1 MGSIAHE
8 QGIEPPSR
16 LTPPRTF
23 VLIFSLA
30 LLALVGFLA
39 GNIYSSAPSAS
50 AQTTPTSY
58 DLCDRTTA
66 VRHEIL
72 LALQYPSRD
81 HGNPGTVAQ
90 KLGALSSSYP
100 QATWGTLDTSN
111 YNGVYST
118 DPCSTSGATLTIA
131 ATALASDA
139 NWVGWRRSMR
149 LVDKNLTQLI
159 PSDFAGLTEL
169 RVLDIHGNSITEIP
183 DGIFQSTGTITVAS
197 NRGNTGLAPSCKW
210 FGTFARHVT
219 EIAVSGSGITHSDIP
234 HDAFDSCFDT
244 TQTQS
249 FGHSTQLGRI
259 KLRDQTRLGHINL
272 RWFARLA
279 NLDGLELN
287 NSIVDTYFY
296 AEGPTDER
304 STVRYVDGSKQ
315 RGGATDVTAND
326 VTARNAMGAAIK
338 SEIDRYW
345 ASTGRAGT
353 IPTSGGNSAQIGLNG
368 RIGTYIVGF
377 NLCDPYDRHPEGS
390 KHIIA
395 KFRDPDNN
403 AGTPVPSAFTNLG
416 CGASEVSHVT
426 KTQAFAAYHWDTWR
440 RPFYPNT
447 GRWDEFRPSEI
458 KGLNVT
464 GLKLTGSSIDSLPA
478 GILQGSSV
486 AHFDAKWQRRF
497 VVEPKAWYGNTPE
510 VLRVLAVPNTRV
522 NHTNFAT
529 HDYFDAFTNLA
540 SLDFRNTDLGYINT
554 RWFDRLANLNYLNL
568 GGAWIAKYFHDVDG
582 NDPATTGAVDYWD
595 KSSLST
601 AIVAARTAQ
610 GTSQSLN
617 VAGTP
622 KIGID
627 FCDRPRVIWAEIMRN
642 FKYLD
647 GDDDA
652 FTGGWVKNAGDVRHA
667 RYNAVTQADCRPV
680 RGLAVVKSTSATVDP
695 ENVTFDASIHG
706 KIIDTSGVD
715 LRFRFYDSA
724 GLGPTLN
731 PDHFADFE
739 NVKEILLDRSGIS
752 SIPADTFAEAR
763 DVEVLSLSGNSLD
776 NTDLTG
782 TNFLRHFTKLR
793 SLTLNENLLTA
804 FNSNWLPVAA
814 RGSGANPLRT
824 LRLSS
829 NPIKT
834 VDVTGLDL
842 WDLRIEH
849 THITEIDDSIFGL
862 DNLQVFWWFTPT
874 LRLDGLHSDGTA
886 AFLREFPATLRN
898 SEPNTYIGNELR
910 IADDDLNA
918 AAFQFQQDHYARLR
932 AINNAD
938 SGNDV
943 VTKLALKDPCVG
955 STCLTEAQKNSFID
969 SLASFDGLEWI
980 NTENANL
987 SSAQMARLLRS
998 VDGQPMR
1005 RLEFVSN
1012 PNAFGSGFDN
1022 SVLNIFNDTDWRTL
1036 WLLRIVDSGLN
1047 FTQSEL
1053 ILSNL
1058 ADAYSPSRSLDSDG
1072 NLRWNNHYLVN
1083 IDFSNNANLFDGAT
1097 TDDLENWLT
1106 GVTAVR
1112 PGWGP
1117 LNLNLS
1123 NTNLDFDKLKAI
1135 LDSIEQFDAAPDNA
1149 HGIRSLNVSGNPN
1162 LWNRLNTSTGQW
1174 ERVNMCRIARGGDDN
1189 ERALVPCSPGDRIG
1203 RLVDRLRGLTSLNI
1217 GDTGTTAS
1225 ELRWIMNSLHANN
1238 SQLNL
1243 NIKSSMA
1250 RMASFTVAGIDLGQ
1264 ASTASLEDTFTYF
1277 GGRYA
1282 TAAPALR
1289 SLNLART
1296 QIDCQDLAA
1305 IADGLE
1311 AADVLR
1317 SIANLNLDGNPN
1329 LFNNCES
1336 PSAPPGLSFVDRINW
1351 EMANAYNRCDPT
1363 SATDPVVTLFSRFTN
1378 LRTIS
1383 FDETAADFNEVQCV
1397 VEGLD
1402 NADGTGDDAATQVR
1416 SFSVMD
1422 NPTAFT
1428 VPATDSAEAT
1438 AAPPAM
1444 VTALFQ
1450 SLPNARKVLTN
1461 TGLTPAQAGAV
1472 LEAEQEGQDEDEQR
1486 ETARRFA
1493 AQNPAFAFK
1502 TPLPEFRVES
1512 GRGSVRVA
1520 FTHDPMYNNAP
1531 FTVLRYEYR
1540 YRTRPD
1546 NADDAW
1552 GSEVWRTASID
1563 LDERGPTSFV
1573 IFGLEPETVYQVQ
1586 LRATSLAQPNV
1597 GTETGGTN
1605 VSLPT
1610 VNRIE
1615 PTITEVS
1622 MRAGDTVRLEVD
1634 VYGTANRIDNTI
1646 PAQDGSKLV
1655 FDWSETPSGGAFADP
1670 GDQRRVVYTAPSL
1683 PGTYT
1688 ITAQAQPDGICR
1700 DHHKT
1705 NFDISD
1711 ADRAPCIATFTIR
1724 VSRAPTPPEAP
1735 TEPVNPVGLIPPTLT
1750 DASEVEYTVFTPVE
1764 GGTFTG
1770 VGITVSAAKGA
1781 VPDEQLLGISAT
1793 LSSAQAPAPVPGA
1806 RMTIAGDLY
1815 DINGIQQNGEPPV
1828 IGFALDDPL
1837 SACLPMPVAFRANIS
1852 DIVIVE
1858 RKSDGSYGILSTKL
1872 RQTAGGLNVCGSVST
1887 LPATIGVAKLGV
1899 VPAPPVTPT
1908 PDIETP
1914 ATGATAPS
1922 TNMAAFALGLGIAVI
1937 AVAVATAAVT
1947 SAVRRRKTTTTRNTT
1962 S

>member
-1 MGSIAHE
+1 MSKE
-8 QGIEPPSR
+8 LNRRYVSP
-16 LTPPRTF
+16 PPRTF
-23 VLIFSLA
+23 VLVFGLA

-39 GNIYSSAPSAS
+39 GNLYSAPSAS

-58 DLCDRTTA
+58 DLCQRTTA
-66 VRHEIL
+66 VRHQIL
-72 LALQYPSRD
+72 IALQYPNRD

-118 DPCSTSGATLTIA
+118 DPCSTSGATLTIS

-139 NWVGWRRSMR
+139 NWVGWRKAMR
-149 LVDKNLTQLI
+149 LIDKNLTQLI
-159 PSDFAGLTEL
+159 HSDFAGLTEL
-169 RVLDIHGNSITEIP
+169 RILDIDGNSITEIP

-244 TQTQS
+244 TQTMS

-259 KLRDQTRLGHINL
+259 KLRDQHRLGHVNL

-279 NLDGLELN
+279 NFDGLELN

-296 AEGPTDER
+296 AEGPTDQR

-315 RGGATDVTAND
+315 RGGATDVTSND
-326 VTARNAMGAAIK
+326 ATTRNAMGAAIK

-353 IPTSGGNSAQIGLNG
+353 IPTSGGNSAQIGLSG
-368 RIGTYIVGF
+368 RIGTYTVGF

-403 AGTPVPSAFTNLG
+403 AGTPVPAAFTNLG
-416 CGASEVSHVT
+416 CGATEVSHVT
-426 KTQAFAAYHWDTWR
+426 KTQAYAAYHWDTWR
-440 RPFYPNT
+440 RPFWPNT

-478 GILQGSSV
+478 GILQGSRV
-486 AHFDAKWQRRF
+486 EHFDAKWQRRF
-497 VVEPKAWYGNTPE
+497 VVEPKAWYGTTPE

-540 SLDFRNTDLGYINT
+540 SLDFRNTELGYINT
-554 RWFDRLANLNYLNL
+554 RWFERLANLNYLNL
-568 GGAWIAKYFHDVDG
+568 AGAWIAKYFYDADG
-582 NDPATTGAVDYWD
+582 NAPTSMGAEDYWD

-601 AIVAARTAQ
+601 AITAARTTY
-610 GTSQSLN
+610 GTTQSLN

-622 KIGID
+622 KVGID
-627 FCDRPRVIWAEIMRN
+627 FCDRPKVIWAEIMRN
-642 FKYLD
+642 FKLLD
-647 GDDDA
+647 GDAEA
-652 FTGGWVKNAGDVRHA
+652 FSGGWVTNAGDVRHA
-667 RYNAVTQADCRPV
+667 RYNAVTQAGCRPV
-680 RGLAVVKSTSATVDP
+680 RGLAVIKSSSTTVNP
-695 ENVTFDASIHG
+695 ENVAFDAAIHG
-706 KIIDTSGVD
+706 KIIDTSGVT
-715 LRFRFYDSA
+715 LRLRLYDST

-739 NVKEILLDRSGIS
+739 NVKEIMLDRSGIS

-763 DVEVLSLSGNSLD
+763 DVEVLSLAGNSLD
-776 NTDLTG
+776 NADLTG
-782 TNFLRHFTKLR
+782 TNFLQYFTKLR

-842 WDLRIEH
+842 WDLRIEN
-849 THITEIDDSIFGL
+849 THITEIDASIFAL
-862 DNLQVFWWFTPT
+862 NNLRIFWWFTPT
-874 LRLDGLHSDGTA
+874 LTLDGLHSDGTA
-886 AFLREFPATLRN
+886 AFLREFPATLQN
-898 SEPNTYIGNELR
+898 SEPNTYIGNPLR
-910 IADDDLNA
+910 LADDDLNA

-932 AINNAD
+932 AINAAD

-980 NTENANL
+980 NTEDANL

-1022 SVLNIFNDTDWRTL
+1022 SVFDIFTDTDWRTL
-1036 WLLRIVDSGLN
+1036 WLLRIDDSGLN

-1053 ILSNL
+1053 ILSKL
-1058 ADAYSPSRSLDSDG
+1058 AAAYRPSRRLDSDG
-1072 NLRWNNHYLVN
+1072 NLRWNDHYLVN
-1083 IDFSNNANLFDGAT
+1083 LNFSNNANLFDGAT
-1097 TDDLENWLT
+1097 TARLKNWLN
-1106 GVTAVR
+1106 GVTPVR

-1117 LNLNLS
+1117 FDLNLA

-1135 LDSIEQFDAAPDNA
+1135 LDGIEQFDAAPDNA

-1162 LWNRLNTSTGQW
+1162 LWNRWNADDRQW
-1174 ERVNMCRIARGGDDN
+1174 ENVGLTD
-1189 ERALVPCSPGDRIG
+1189 IG
-1203 RLVDRLRGLTSLNI
+1203 RLVDRLRGLIRLNI
-1217 GDTGTTAS
+1217 DDTGLAEP
-1225 ELRWIMNSLHANN
+1225 ELRWIMSSLSANN

-1250 RMASFTVAGIDLGQ
+1250 RMASFSIAGVNLGS
-1264 ASTASLEDTFTYF
+1264 ASPATLDNTFTYF

-1289 SLNLART
+1289 SLSLART
-1296 QIDCQDLAA
+1296 RIDCQDLDG

-1311 AADVLR
+1311 TAGVLG
-1317 SIANLNLDGNPN
+1317 SITNLNLDGNPD

-1336 PSAPPGLSFVDRINW
+1336 PTPPPGLGFVDRINW
-1351 EMANAYNRCDPT
+1351 QTANAYTKCDPS
-1363 SATDPVVTLFSRFTN
+1363 SATDPVVKLFSRFTN

-1383 FDETAADFNEVQCV
+1383 FDDTSADFNEVQCV

-1402 NADGTGDDAATQVR
+1402 NADGTADDAATQVR

-1422 NPTAFT
+1422 NPNAFT
-1428 VPATDSAEAT
+1428 VPATAT
-1438 AAPPAM
+1438 TDAAAAPPAM

-1450 SLPNARKVLTN
+1450 ALPNARKVLTN
-1461 TGLTPAQAGAV
+1461 TGLTPAQATAALG
-1472 LEAEQEGQDEDEQR
+1472 AEQVGQDEDEQR

-1493 AQNPAFAFK
+1493 AQNPAFTFK
-1502 TPLPEFRVES
+1502 TPLPDFDVES

-1520 FTHDPMYNNAP
+1520 FTHDPMYNNAR

-1540 YRTRPD
+1540 FRVRPD

-1552 GSEVWRTASID
+1552 GNVVWRTASID
-1563 LDERGPTSFV
+1563 LNDFGPTSFV
-1573 IFGLEPETVYQVQ
+1573 IYGLEPETLYQVQ
-1586 LRATSLAQPNV
+1586 LRASSLAQPNIKMAS
-1597 GTETGGTN
+1597 GGTN
-1605 VSLPT
+1605 VNLPT

-1634 VYGTANRIDNTI
+1634 VYGTADRVDNTI
-1646 PAQDGSKLV
+1646 PAQEGSKLV
-1655 FDWSETPSGGAFADP
+1655 FDWSEMPGGGAFAAP

-1735 TEPVNPVGLIPPTLT
+1735 AEPINPAGLIPSDLT
-1750 DASEVEYTVFTPVE
+1750 DASGAEYRVFTPVD

-1770 VGITVSAAKGA
+1770 AGITVSAAKGA
-1781 VPDEQLLGISAT
+1781 VPDEQLLAVSAAV
-1793 LSSAQAPAPVPGA
+1793 SAVLPPAPVPGA
-1806 RMTIAGDLY
+1806 SMTIAGDLY
-1815 DINGIQQNGEPPV
+1815 DINGIQQDGDAPV
-1828 IGFALDDPL
+1828 QGFTLDDPL
-1837 SACLPMPVAFRANIS
+1837 TACLPMPTELRANIS
-1852 DIVIVE
+1852 DVVVVE

-1899 VPAPPVTPT
+1899 VVAPPATPVPDVET
-1908 PDIETP
+1908 PD
-1914 ATGATAPS
+1914 TGATAPS
-1922 TNMAAFALGLGIAVI
+1922 TNMAGIALGAGIALI
-1937 AVAVATAAVT
+1937 AVAIATAAVL
-1947 SAVRRRKTTTTRNTT
+1947 SALRRRRSSSTHDT
-1962 S
+1962 SS

>member
-1 MGSIAHE
+1 M
-8 QGIEPPSR
+8 SR
-16 LTPPRTF
+16 ESNRRVVSPPPRTF
-23 VLIFSLA
+23 VLIFGLA

-72 LALQYPSRD
+72 EALQYPNRD
-81 HGNPGTVAQ
+81 SHRSGNVAT
-90 KLGALSSSYP
+90 KRGALNSSYP
-100 QATWGTLDTSN
+100 QATWGTIDPSDYDGIYT
-111 YNGVYST
+111 T
-118 DPCSTSGATLTIA
+118 DPCSTSGASLTIT

-139 NWVGWRRSMR
+139 NWHNGWRQSMR

-159 PSDFAGLTEL
+159 PSDFAGLTNL
-169 RVLDIHGNSITEIP
+169 RVLWIHGNSITEIP

-197 NRGNTGLAPSCKW
+197 DRGNAGLAPSCKW

-244 TQTQS
+244 TQTTS

-304 STVRYVDGSKQ
+304 TTIRYVDGSKQ
-315 RGGATDVTAND
+315 RGGATDVTSND

-353 IPTSGGNSAQIGLNG
+353 IPSTGTGNRAEIGLNG
-368 RIGTYIVGF
+368 RIGTYIPGF

-403 AGTPVPSAFTNLG
+403 AGTPVPAAFTNLG

-426 KTQAFAAYHWDTWR
+426 KTQAYSAFHWDTWR
-440 RPFYPNT
+440 RPFWPNT

-478 GILQGSSV
+478 GILQGSRV

-497 VVEPKAWYGNTPE
+497 VVEPKAWYGTTPE

-554 RWFDRLANLNYLNL
+554 RWFDRLTNLNYLNI

-582 NDPATTGAVDYWD
+582 NDPATMGAVDYWA
-595 KSSLST
+595 KSDLSD
-601 AIVAARTAQ
+601 AITTARTNQ

-667 RYNAVTQADCRPV
+667 RYNAVTQAECRPV
-680 RGLAVVKSTSATVDP
+680 RGLAVIKSTSATVNP
-695 ENVTFDASIHG
+695 ENVARDPSIHG

-776 NTDLTG
+776 NADLTG

-793 SLTLNENLLTA
+793 SLTLNENLLTE

-842 WDLRIEH
+842 WDLRIEN

-874 LRLDGLHSDGTA
+874 LTLDGLHSDGTA
-886 AFLREFPATLRN
+886 AFLRQFPATLQN
-898 SEPNTYIGNELR
+898 SEPSTYIGNTLR

-969 SLASFDGLEWI
+969 SLASFEGLEWI

-998 VDGQPMR
+998 VDGQAMR

-1022 SVLNIFNDTDWRTL
+1022 SVLSIFTDTDWRTL

-1058 ADAYSPSRSLDSDG
+1058 AEAYRPSRSLDSDG
-1072 NLRWNNHYLVN
+1072 NLRWNNHYLVH

-1097 TDDLENWLT
+1097 TERLEDWLT
-1106 GVTAVR
+1106 GVTPVR

-1117 LNLNLS
+1117 LGLDLS
-1123 NTNLDFDKLKAI
+1123 NTNLDFDTLKAI

-1162 LWNRLNTSTGQW
+1162 LWNRKNANTGQW
-1174 ERVNMCRIARGGDDN
+1174 ENVS
-1189 ERALVPCSPGDRIG
+1189 LSHIG
-1203 RLVDRLRGLTSLNI
+1203 TLVDRLRGLTSLI
-1217 GDTGTTAS
+1217 IDDTGMTEP
-1225 ELRWIMNSLHANN
+1225 ELRWIMSSLAANN
-1238 SQLNL
+1238 SNLNL

-1250 RMASFTVAGIDLGQ
+1250 RMAGFSIAGTNLGS
-1264 ASTASLEDTFTYF
+1264 ASPATLENTFTYF

-1289 SLNLART
+1289 SLTLART
-1296 QIDCQDLAA
+1296 QIDCQDLTG

-1311 AADVLR
+1311 TAGVLG
-1317 SIANLNLDGNPN
+1317 SITNLNLDGNPN

-1336 PSAPPGLSFVDRINW
+1336 PSAPPGLGFVDRINW
-1351 EMANAYNRCDPT
+1351 EMANAYSKCDPT

-1383 FDETAADFNEVQCV
+1383 FDETSADFNEVQCV

-1428 VPATDSAEAT
+1428 VPATDTTDAT

-1450 SLPNARKVLTN
+1450 ALPNARKVLTN
-1461 TGLTPAQAGAV
+1461 TGLTPAQATAA
-1472 LEAEQEGQDEDEQR
+1472 LEAEQAGQDEDEQR

-1493 AQNPAFAFK
+1493 AQNPAFTFK
-1502 TPLPEFRVES
+1502 TPVPPDGMRVES

-1520 FTHDPMYNNAP
+1520 FTHDPMHGGAP

-1540 YRTRPD
+1540 YRVRPD
-1546 NADDAW
+1546 NTGDAW
-1552 GSEVWRTASID
+1552 GNEVWRTASID

-1586 LRATSLAQPNV
+1586 LRASSLAPPSIIEQ
-1597 GTETGGTN
+1597 TGGTN
-1605 VSLPT
+1605 INLPT

-1634 VYGTANRIDNTI
+1634 VYGTADRIDNTI
-1646 PAQDGSKLV
+1646 PEEEGSKLV
-1655 FDWSETPSGGAFADP
+1655 FDWRETPSGGAFADP

-1711 ADRAPCIATFTIR
+1711 ADRAPCMATFTIR

-1735 TEPVNPVGLIPPTLT
+1735 TEPVNPAGLIPTDLT
-1750 DASEVEYTVFTPVE
+1750 DASDVKYTVFTPVD

-1770 VGITVSAAKGA
+1770 AGITVSAAKGA
-1781 VPDEQLLGISAT
+1781 VPDEQLLGVSAAV
-1793 LSSAQAPAPVPGA
+1793 SSAQAPAPVPGA
-1806 RMTIAGDLY
+1806 SMTVAGDLY
-1815 DINGIQQNGEPPV
+1815 DINGIQRAGDPPV
-1828 IGFALDDPL
+1828 QGFRLDDPL
-1837 SACLPMPVAFRANIS
+1837 TACLPMPEALRANIS
-1852 DIVIVE
+1852 DVVVVE

-1899 VPAPPVTPT
+1899 VPAPLVTPT
-1908 PDIETP
+1908 PDVETP

-1922 TNMAAFALGLGIAVI
+1922 TNMAAIALGAGIALI
-1937 AVAVATAAVT
+1937 ALVLAGLALLTGIPRI
-1947 SAVRRRKTTTTRNTT
+1947 RRMVKR
-1962 S
+1962 

>member
-1 MGSIAHE
+1 MESIAHE
-8 QGIEPPSR
+8 QGIEPPIR

-23 VLIFSLA
+23 VLVFGLA

-39 GNIYSSAPSAS
+39 GSLYDAPSAS
-50 AQTTPTSY
+50 AQATPTSY
-58 DLCDRTTA
+58 DLCQRTTA
-66 VRHEIL
+66 VRHQIL
-72 LALQYPSRD
+72 IALQYPSRD

-90 KLGALSSSYP
+90 KLGALSSRYP

-118 DPCSTSGATLTIA
+118 DPCSTSGATLTIT

-139 NWVGWRRSMR
+139 NWVGWRRAMR
-149 LVDKNLTQLI
+149 LIDKNLTQLI

-169 RVLDIHGNSITEIP
+169 KVLDIDGNSITEIP

-244 TQTQS
+244 TQTMS

-259 KLRDQTRLGHINL
+259 KLRDQHRLGHVNL

-287 NSIVDTYFY
+287 GSIVDTYFY

-315 RGGATDVTAND
+315 RGGATDVTSND
-326 VTARNAMGAAIK
+326 ATTRNAMGAAIK
-338 SEIDRYW
+338 AEIDRYW
-345 ASTGRAGT
+345 ASTGRSGT
-353 IPTSGGNSAQIGLNG
+353 IPSADNG
-368 RIGTYIVGF
+368 ARIGDSGRVGPYTVGF

-390 KHIIA
+390 KYIIA

-403 AGTPVPSAFTNLG
+403 AGTDPPPAFTNLG
-416 CGASEVSHVT
+416 CRATEVSHVT
-426 KTQAFAAYHWDTWR
+426 KTQAYAAYHWDTWR
-440 RPFYPNT
+440 RPFWPNT

-464 GLKLTGSSIDSLPA
+464 GLKFTGSSIDSLPA
-478 GILQGSSV
+478 GILQGSRV
-486 AHFDAKWQRRF
+486 EHFDAKWQRRF
-497 VVEPKAWYGNTPE
+497 VVEPRAWYGTTPE

-540 SLDFRNTDLGYINT
+540 SLDFRNTELGYINT
-554 RWFDRLANLNYLNL
+554 RWFERLANLNYLNL
-568 GGAWIAKYFHDVDG
+568 AGAWIAKYFYDADG
-582 NDPATTGAVDYWD
+582 NDPTSMGAEDYWN
-595 KSSLST
+595 KSPMAT
-601 AIVAARTAQ
+601 AITAARTTY
-610 GTSQSLN
+610 GTTQSLN

-622 KIGID
+622 KVGID
-627 FCDRPRVIWAEIMRN
+627 FCDRPKVIWAEIMRN
-642 FKYLD
+642 FKLLG

-652 FTGGWVKNAGDVRHA
+652 FSGGWVTNAGDVRHA
-667 RYNAVTQADCRPV
+667 RYNAVTQAGCRPV
-680 RGLAVVKSTSATVDP
+680 RGLAVVKADSTTVNP
-695 ENVTFDASIHG
+695 ENVAFDAAIHG
-706 KIIDTSGVD
+706 KIIDTSGVT
-715 LRFRFYDSA
+715 LRLRLYDST

-763 DVEVLSLSGNSLD
+763 DVEVLSLAGNSLD
-776 NTDLTG
+776 NADLTG
-782 TNFLRHFTKLR
+782 TNFLQYFTKLR

-842 WDLRIEH
+842 WDLRIEN
-849 THITEIDDSIFGL
+849 THITEIDASIFAL
-862 DNLQVFWWFTPT
+862 DNLRIFWWFTPT
-874 LRLDGLHSDGTA
+874 LTLDGLHSDGTA
-886 AFLREFPATLRN
+886 AFLREFPATLQN

-910 IADDDLNA
+910 IEDDDLNA

-932 AINNAD
+932 AINAAD

-980 NTENANL
+980 NTEDANL

-1022 SVLNIFNDTDWRTL
+1022 SVFDIFSDTDWRTL
-1036 WLLRIVDSGLN
+1036 WLLRIDDSGLN
-1047 FTQSEL
+1047 FRQSEL
-1053 ILSNL
+1053 ILSKL
-1058 ADAYSPSRSLDSDG
+1058 AAAYRPSRRLDSDG
-1072 NLRWNNHYLVN
+1072 NLRWNDHYLVN
-1083 IDFSNNANLFDGAT
+1083 LNFSNNANLFDGAT
-1097 TDDLENWLT
+1097 TERLENWLN
-1106 GVTAVR
+1106 GVTPVR

-1117 LNLNLS
+1117 FGLNLA

-1135 LDSIEQFDAAPDNA
+1135 LDGIEQFDAAPDNA

-1162 LWNRLNTSTGQW
+1162 LWNRWNKDDRQW
-1174 ERVNMCRIARGGDDN
+1174 ENVDLDVIKT
-1189 ERALVPCSPGDRIG
+1189 
-1203 RLVDRLRGLTSLNI
+1203 LVDRLRGLTSLNI
-1217 GDTGTTAS
+1217 GDTGLTATELGGIMDSLSTTNMPG
-1225 ELRWIMNSLHANN
+1225 R
-1238 SQLNL
+1238 NL

-1250 RMASFTVAGIDLGQ
+1250 RMASFTVAGTDLGA
-1264 ASTASLEDTFTYF
+1264 ASPSTLETNFAKF
-1277 GGRYA
+1277 SGRYT

-1289 SLNLART
+1289 SLNLAWT
-1296 QIDCQDLAA
+1296 NINCEDLDS
-1305 IADGLE
+1305 IADGLNT
-1311 AADVLR
+1311 AGVLT
-1317 SIANLNLDGNPN
+1317 SITNLNLDGNEDI
-1329 LFNNCES
+1329 FNACSGVTTGYTCDSES
-1336 PSAPPGLSFVDRINW
+1336 D
-1351 EMANAYNRCDPT
+1351 
-1363 SATDPVVTLFSRFTN
+1363 TDPVVGLFARFTG
-1378 LRTIS
+1378 LRTLSVNDAGI
-1383 FDETAADFNEVQCV
+1383 DFTELQCV
-1397 VEGLD
+1397 VKGLD
-1402 NADGTGDDAATQVR
+1402 NADSSTTDDAATQVR

-1422 NPTAFT
+1422 NPNAFT
-1428 VPATDSAEAT
+1428 VPATAT
-1438 AAPPAM
+1438 TKAAAAPPAM

-1450 SLPNARKVLTN
+1450 ALPNARKVLTN
-1461 TGLTPAQAGAV
+1461 TGLTPAQATAALG
-1472 LEAEQEGQDEDEQR
+1472 AEQEGQDEDEQR

-1493 AQNPAFAFK
+1493 AQNPAFTFK
-1502 TPLPEFRVES
+1502 TPLPEFDVES

-1540 YRTRPD
+1540 YRVRPD
-1546 NADDAW
+1546 NANDAW

-1586 LRATSLAQPNV
+1586 LRASSLAQPNIKMAS
-1597 GTETGGTN
+1597 GGTN
-1605 VSLPT
+1605 VNLPT

-1615 PTITEVS
+1615 PIITEVS

-1634 VYGTANRIDNTI
+1634 VYGTADRVDNTI
-1646 PAQDGSKLV
+1646 PAQEGSKLV
-1655 FDWSETPSGGAFADP
+1655 FDWSEMPGGGAFAAP

-1735 TEPVNPVGLIPPTLT
+1735 AEPINPAGLIPSELA
-1750 DASEVEYTVFTPVE
+1750 DASGAEYRVFTPVD

-1770 VGITVSAAKGA
+1770 AGITVSAAKGA
-1781 VPDEQLLGISAT
+1781 VPDEQLLGVSAAV
-1793 LSSAQAPAPVPGA
+1793 SSVRPPEPVPGA
-1806 RMTIAGDLY
+1806 SMTIAGDLY
-1815 DINGIQQNGEPPV
+1815 DINGIQQDGDAPV
-1828 IGFALDDPL
+1828 QGFTLDDPL
-1837 SACLPMPVAFRANIS
+1837 TACLPMPTELRANIS
-1852 DIVIVE
+1852 DVVVVE

-1899 VPAPPVTPT
+1899 VVAPPVTPVPDVET
-1908 PDIETP
+1908 PD
-1914 ATGATAPS
+1914 TGATAPS
-1922 TNMAAFALGLGIAVI
+1922 TNMAGIALGAGIALI
-1937 AVAVATAAVT
+1937 AVAIATAAVL
-1947 SAVRRRKTTTTRNTT
+1947 SALRRRRSSSTHDT
-1962 S
+1962 SP